1 MNILLYLVIVCIWG
15 STWLAINFQLGNV
28 PITAS
33 IFYRFALASFF
44 LFCWSLYKQSP
55 LKFPLKTHLLFAFQG
70 LFMFSLGYI
79 AAYEAGG
86 YISSGLNAIGF
97 SLVLVFNIINGAL
110 FSKTPITSSI
120 IMGALCGMVGITVIF
135 WPSVA
140 TLDLTNASLFGI
152 VLSVGAGFL
161 ASCGNMFA
169 THIQKMHI
177 PVTEN
182 NAYAMGYGA
191 LCTLLILFMEGSPLH
206 FDFSLS
212 YLASL
217 LYLAVVGSVIAF
229 GPYRREQSG
238 LCPGCDSRHCSYFI
252 HFLRRFCLEYTNF
265 CRSWID
271 FIRKCH
277 YTAEETSSIIHAYD
291 IYPFLFLGAYK
302 ALQMAVPCDV
312 IGAAHGEFATGS
324 LQLCS
329 QALR

>member
-217 LYLAVVGSVIAF
+217 LYLADVGSVIAF
-229 GPYRREQSG
+229 GCYITLLAR
-238 LCPGCDSRHCSYFI
+238 
-252 HFLRRFCLEYTNF
+252 
-265 CRSWID
+265 
-271 FIRKCH
+271 
-277 YTAEETSSIIHAYD
+277 
-291 IYPFLFLGAYK
+291 
-302 ALQMAVPCDV
+302 
-312 IGAAHGEFATGS
+312 IGANKAAYALVATPVI
-324 LQLCS
+324 
-329 QALR
+329 ALILSTFFEDFVWNIRIFVGAGLILLGNVIILLKKHRV